1 MAFLGRQKWQLIW
14 YLATIELIACSF
26 GFLFMFER
34 FKKVLT
40 KIVKN
45 KEVICQKKPQ
55 TQFCIKKVF
64 CKSKITYVW
73 LNV

>member
-14 YLATIELIACSF
+14 YLATIELIACSI

-45 KEVICQKKPQ
+45 KEVICQKTVQ
-55 TQFCIKKVF
+55 SYLSLLLYCMVL
-64 CKSKITYVW
+64 YG
-73 LNV
+73 L